1 MGAKKVNNDVES
13 APQDAPKQECWHV
26 MDIEQVA
33 NMWNTDVKL
42 GLSQN
47 EVEKRLEEYGPNQLT
62 EKAKKTIWQKI
73 WEQINN
79 VLVFILVVV
88 AIVSAIKAATSSGQD
103 MITSWIEVV
112 LITGVI
118 VVNTIIGIRQE
129 GSAEKSAE
137 ALKAMLSSDATVI
150 REGKTVSVPGADVVP
165 GDIVVLSTGDRI
177 PADMRLIQVSNLGC
191 QEAALTGESLPVEK
205 ITEAIPAEN
214 PASVPLGD
222 RKNLAFSATLV
233 SGGEALGIVIST
245 GDNTEIG
252 EINSLVGQV
261 EKKKTNVLVQID
273 LVSKFIAL
281 FVVIVA
287 IVTFCVAYFQTKM
300 DALHAVSVALV
311 TSVAMIPEGL
321 AAIVTLTY
329 AYAVS
334 NMAEHNAI
342 VRVLPAVETLGSVT
356 VICSDKTGTL
366 TKNEMTMVA
375 LVTSNGRYK
384 FDTDTTERTPNNFTR
399 EDSFMAHCRKG
410 GEGAHPKGKF
420 QGTETTPVSNG
431 QSPDI
436 DFVRGALAGGVLC
449 SKATLGVDGGRDGE
463 IGNPTEIAIVRA
475 AYFGDVDLDNMK
487 ESQPV
492 INAVPFS
499 SEYKFMAT
507 VHQANQLVDGTTDGL
522 TVHVKGAPDRLIA
535 LASHQAQAGVVGTV
549 EPIDRE
555 YWLKQAANLSSHGLR
570 VLALCRASLPSDSV
584 KETDKLD
591 AAFVNG
597 RSEPWLTMV
606 GLCAIMDPPRPECIS
621 AIAEARGA
629 GVRVAMI
636 TGDHKD
642 TALAIGD
649 MLGIVDAKHPE
660 AVTGPELDAMTDLE
674 LRTAVMKN
682 NVFARASPENK
693 IRIVKALQAEGQ
705 VSSMTG
711 DGVNDAPALKAADMG
726 VAMGKEGTDVAREA
740 AEMIL
745 ADDNFATIVTA
756 VREGRVVWDNL
767 RKVLLFNTPVNNAQ
781 GLTVLF
787 GMIFGLPDSPLTAIQ
802 ILYCNLICAVTLG
815 FVLAVEPAED
825 GIMKNPPRKVGKRLI
840 GRYLLLR
847 ITIATVILVTVTV
860 GSVFW
865 VRSYGEDK
873 YPLDQQRA
881 QASNSL
887 TFGAIAVCLSARF
900 AYNSSFSLK
909 LFRGN
914 KYAWY
919 SVFLT
924 AILQICITYIPGLNN
939 VVFSMGPMDGLQWG
953 LVVLGMAIVF
963 TVMEIEKAILR
974 RVKSQGGDVDDREND
989 LFGTIPQPLIEEP
1002 FCPSDSIK
1010 SATMHSTL
1018 LHK

>member
-1 MGAKKVNNDVES
+1 MAVKVKNDVETG
-13 APQDAPKQECWHV
+13 PEDAPKQEVWHV
-26 MDIEQVA
+26 MGVDSVT
-33 NMWNTDVKL
+33 NLLSTNTTT
-42 GLSQN
+42 GLSDA
-47 EVEKRLEEYGPNQLT
+47 EVAKRLEEYGPNQLT
-62 EKAKKTIWQKI
+62 EKAKKTIWMKI

-79 VLVFILVVV
+79 VLVLILVVV
-88 AIVSAIKAATSSGQD
+88 AVVSAIKAATSSGTD
-103 MITSWIEVV
+103 AITSWVEVV
-112 LITGVI
+112 LIIGVI
-118 VVNTIIGIRQE
+118 VLNTIIGIRQE

-150 REGKTVSVPGADVVP
+150 RNGQTVNVPGQDVVP

-177 PADMRLIQVSNLGC
+177 PADLRLIQVSNLGC

-205 ITEAIPAEN
+205 ITTEIQAEN
-214 PASVPLGD
+214 PMSVPLGD

-233 SGGEALGIVIST
+233 AQGEGLGIVVAT

-273 LVSKFIAL
+273 LVSKFIAA

-287 IVTFCVAYFQTKM
+287 VVTFCVAYFQTKLE
-300 DALHAVSVALV
+300 ALDAVSVALV

-366 TKNEMTMVA
+366 TKNEMTMVG
-375 LVTSNGRYK
+375 LVTSNARYK
-384 FDTDTTERTPNNFTR
+384 FDTEASDRTPANFTR
-399 EDSFMAHCRKG
+399 DDGFMSHDRLG
-410 GEGAHPKGKF
+410 GEGARPHGKF
-420 QGTETTPVSNG
+420 EGSEATPVSNG
-431 QSPDI
+431 ASPDLK
-436 DFVRGALAGGVLC
+436 FVRGALAGGVLC
-449 SKATLGVDGGRDGE
+449 SKATLGVNGGRDGE

-475 AYFGDVDLDNMK
+475 AYFGDVDLGKMK
-487 ESQPV
+487 ENQPIV
-492 INAVPFS
+492 NQVPFS

-507 VHQANQLVDGTTDGL
+507 IHKADPQVDGEENRDTL

-535 LASHQAQAGVVGTV
+535 LAAYQAQAGVIGSA
-549 EPIDRE
+549 EEIDRE

-570 VLALCRASLPSDSV
+570 VLALCRATIPGDAVSA
-584 KETDKLD
+584 TDKLG
-591 AAFVNG
+591 AEFVNG
-597 RSEPWLTMV
+597 RSEPWLTIV
-606 GLCAIMDPPRPECIS
+606 GLCAIMDPPRPECID

-649 MLGIVDAKHPE
+649 MLGIVDKKHPD
-660 AVTGPELDAMTDLE
+660 AVTGPELDAMSDLE
-674 LRTAVMKN
+674 LRETVMTH

-787 GMIFGLPDSPLTAIQ
+787 GMILGLEDSPLTAIQ

-825 GIMKNPPRKVGKRLI
+825 GIMKNPPRRVGKRLI
-840 GRYLLLR
+840 GRYLLFR
-847 ITIATVILVTVTV
+847 IALATVVLVACTV
-860 GSVFW
+860 GSIFLVKSMDGYTLGQE
-865 VRSYGEDK
+865 RS
-873 YPLDQQRA
+873 
-881 QASNSL
+881 QASNTL

-900 AYNSSFSLK
+900 SYNTSFSPRI
-909 LFRGN
+909 FRGN

-919 SVFLT
+919 AVFLT
-924 AILQICITYIPGLNN
+924 AALQICLTYIPGLNN
-939 VVFSMGPMDGLQWG
+939 IVFSMEGMDAVQWG
-953 LVVLGMAIVF
+953 LVVAGMVIVF
-963 TVMEIEKAILR
+963 TIMEIEKCVLR
-974 RVKSQGGDVDDREND
+974 RMKNRGFDTDDETSD
-989 LFGTIPQPLIEEP
+989 MFTVQDAALDEPL
-1002 FCPSDSIK
+1002 CPSDSIR
-1010 SATMHSTL
+1010 SATMHSTR